1 MRLKNFLDA
10 RLVLLGMDA
19 LDTESALQAIAH
31 HAGRQ
36 VPGLDPASVN
46 RALLLREST
55 HSTAMGAGVA
65 IPHATIPDL
74 DRTLL
79 IIAVN
84 PSGVAFGAPD
94 DEPTRVFFTLLS
106 PAGGEADH
114 IKLLARICRLLR
126 HPGFIESLVD
136 SDSPESAIDVIASV
150 DAQHV

>member
-19 LDTESALQAIAH
+19 GDTESALQAIAR
-31 HAGRQ
+31 HAGDQ
-36 VPGLDPASVN
+36 VPDLDPTAVN

-65 IPHATIPDL
+65 IPHATIPEL
-74 DRTLL
+74 DRIIL
-79 IIAVN
+79 IVAVN
-84 PSGVAFGAPD
+84 PSGVAFGSPD
-94 DEPTRVFFTLLS
+94 DQPTRVFFTLLS
-106 PAGGEADH
+106 PPDQEANH

-126 HPGFIESLVD
+126 HPGFIDAVVGSET
-136 SDSPESAIDVIASV
+136 PESAIDVIASV